1 MLVLQNLR
9 RKVKRCYPE
18 RSEILP
24 RSEVGGDLCIC
35 FGGTDISCRHD
46 RSAISKT
53 QPQPAD
59 LELP

>member
-1 MLVLQNLR
+1 LR